1 MGGLHARWHDH
12 RRWVAVVGPNQG
24 GGRGSTNE
32 NGAGAQP
39 DQGLLDGT
47 NQGGLQVV
55 VVGCIGGGG
64 GMLAAGGGQLT
75 PETPIPHIFQISR
88 SHYNSKLKKNGTS
101 QIFFLCADSQL

>member
-1 MGGLHARWHDH
+1 MVARLLA
-12 RRWVAVVGPNQG
+12 RPSAVGPNQV

-88 SHYNSKLKKNGTS
+88 SHYNSRLKKWDFPNP
-101 QIFFLCADSQL
+101 FFFADSQL